1 MQNKEGEKSA
11 KILALSS
18 PAMQKFIYGAIILKG
33 QG

>member
-11 KILALSS
+11 KVSALSS
-18 PAMQKFIYGAIILKG
+18 PAIQKFIYGAIKLKG